1 MRPKIKKVVV
11 KERNRHLRSG
21 TFPPLPGASLRPP
34 SAASCH
40 TRTPNRYFNRLSD
53 SPQSQKRGEPRSPP
67 PPGTL
72 VWDWIPAGTDARSQA
87 SQPAHLGAAVP
98 GPPWRP
104 GPQALAPK
112 SSRGPQISG
121 GPGAQ
126 GKTRRRT
133 EISKK
138 LPLNWPSEIR
148 LAFCRPS

>member
-1 MRPKIKKVVV
+1 MRPKIKKVGV

-21 TFPPLPGASLRPP
+21 TFPPLPGASPRPP
-34 SAASCH
+34 SAASCD

-87 SQPAHLGAAVP
+87 SQPAHLGAAAP

-104 GPQALAPK
+104 GL
-112 SSRGPQISG
+112 
-121 GPGAQ
+121 
-126 GKTRRRT
+126 
-133 EISKK
+133 
-138 LPLNWPSEIR
+138 
-148 LAFCRPS
+148 RPSPQRALEGHRFLEGPEHRERPEDGRRSLRNYL